1 MFYVCTCFAVEVR
14 RRWEVRV
21 SLRAHPVPRV
31 PWLFMLPRDI
41 SLFIQGARTD
51 AKIARLQ
58 RDEGTRAAFETV
70 YTESADPGRRLAAL
84 SLSGAEIRQ
93 LIALLRLVS
102 DHALVR
108 RGGPPSGD

>member
-1 MFYVCTCFAVEVR
+1 MSVRALPWRFAGAGKF
-14 RRWEVRV
+14 V

-58 RDEGTRAAFETV
+58 RTRAPAPHLRRFIRNPPI
-70 YTESADPGRRLAAL
+70 PGRRHRRTIV
-84 SLSGAEIRQ
+84 IR
-93 LIALLRLVS
+93 
-102 DHALVR
+102 
-108 RGGPPSGD
+108 G

>member
-70 YTESADPGRRLAAL
+70 YTESADPWASASPRYRYQGLKY
-84 SLSGAEIRQ
+84 
-93 LIALLRLVS
+93 
-102 DHALVR
+102 DN
-108 RGGPPSGD
+108 

>member
-1 MFYVCTCFAVEVR
+1 MSVRALPWRFAGAGKF
-14 RRWEVRV
+14 V
-21 SLRAHPVPRV
+21 SLRAHPVARV

-70 YTESADPGRRLAAL
+70 YTESADPWASASPRYRYQGLKY
-84 SLSGAEIRQ
+84 
-93 LIALLRLVS
+93 
-102 DHALVR
+102 DN
-108 RGGPPSGD
+108 